1 MSSNPLID
9 FYEQKMENEFV
20 NSIKHHIRN
29 IQVLNEVQMQYIKT
43 LPPETK
49 NELFE
54 IYNDCIRLFNDIM
67 NG

>member
-20 NSIKHHIRN
+20 NLIKHHIRN